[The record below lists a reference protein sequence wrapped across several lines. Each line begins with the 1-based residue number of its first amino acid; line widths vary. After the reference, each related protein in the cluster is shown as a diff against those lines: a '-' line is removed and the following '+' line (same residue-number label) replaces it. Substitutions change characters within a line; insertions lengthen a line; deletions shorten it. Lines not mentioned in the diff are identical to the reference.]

1 MKLTSE
7 DKKILTKWGYLEED
21 FKQIE
26 RATTKTEYELDEER
40 ITLTEVLE
48 ILDRET
54 YLSGISRSAF
64 HWSCCRQND
73 KGKTVYFDSSK
84 MFQ

>member
-7 DKKILTKWGYLEED
+7 DKKLLLEWGHRKED
-21 FKQIE
+21 LNQIAK
-26 RATTKTEYELDEER
+26 ATTKTEYELYNGSNHEK

-48 ILDRET
+48 ILDREI

-64 HWSCCRQND
+64 HWWRLS
-73 KGKTVYFDSSK
+73 
-84 MFQ
+84 